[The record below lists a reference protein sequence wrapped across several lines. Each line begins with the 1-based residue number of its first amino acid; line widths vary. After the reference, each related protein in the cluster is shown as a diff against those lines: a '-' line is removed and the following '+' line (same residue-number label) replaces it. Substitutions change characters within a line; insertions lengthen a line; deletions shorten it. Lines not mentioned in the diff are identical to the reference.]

1 MKILS
6 NLVAVKNHFSASNLL
21 NSGIYLDDFNAI
33 EINQISA
40 LTGLNSTQVKDK
52 MYNFILKA
60 EETVRKNI
68 ETRINERY
76 DNILN
81 SGVFKIG
88 VQNLRNEIT
97 SSDSNYIYGIYFNLE
112 DYPSLRG
119 VIQNIRFRPAVSG
132 SYDFYILN
140 LKTQD
145 ILWMDSSSCTQD
157 VEQII
162 GQDIIFRDLDN
173 TANIAFMFNTNG
185 NDVYKTPIQKIPF
198 NGCPTCPSM
207 SYYRCYME
215 ARPFKIM
222 SGIPVIP
229 NNFIYNG
236 NTYGLSFDIFVEGDV
251 EFIIQENKR
260 LFIQSLGLKSAQ
272 TLCEDI
278 LSSTQFDQIISDK
291 KEMYQLLAK
300 KYADDYDLEFN
311 NAIKR
316 LPVNNPIGFNH
327 SPRVRTVNVI
337 P

>member
-1 MKILS
+1 M
-6 NLVAVKNHFSASNLL
+6 
-21 NSGIYLDDFNAI
+21 
-33 EINQISA
+33 
-40 LTGLNSTQVKDK
+40 
-52 MYNFILKA
+52 
-60 EETVRKNI
+60 
-68 ETRINERY
+68 
-76 DNILN
+76 
-81 SGVFKIG
+81 
-88 VQNLRNEIT
+88 
-97 SSDSNYIYGIYFNLE
+97 E